1 MPKLIDMAFV
11 TVGKTRT
18 ADTQKALI
26 EYSNRLQKPL
36 SLKNKMKVQLTVG
49 DESKLVSI
57 KGFEDSNGIFA
68 SWCKEL
74 ERVPK
79 TDIYEFQP
87 LNKVKTTDKE
97 DIRNLDLEIKHKE
110 WLKEVNER
118 MEKLGF
124 RK

>member
-1 MPKLIDMAFV
+1 MPKLIDIAFV
-11 TVGKTRT
+11 TIGKTRA
-18 ADTQKALI
+18 ADTQKTLI
-26 EYSNRLQKPL
+26 EYSKKLTKPL

-57 KGFEDSNGIFA
+57 KGFEESKGIFA

-74 ERVPK
+74 ERAPK
-79 TDIYEFQP
+79 TDIYQPQP
-87 LNKVKTTDKE
+87 LNKVASTDAE
-97 DIRNLDLEIKHKE
+97 DMRNLALEIKHKE
-110 WLKEVNER
+110 WLQEVNER